1 MTSKEERSTEEVS
14 ILYTNYRG
22 ETAVRRIIPRKIW
35 FGKTD
40 WHPEDQ
46 WLLDA
51 VDVEKGAE
59 RSFALKDIRS
69 WFVG

>member
-1 MTSKEERSTEEVS
+1 MQKNNENKIVK

-22 ETAVRRIIPRKIW
+22 ETAVRQIIPIKIW

-40 WHPEDQ
+40 WHPEEG

-51 VDVEKGAE
+51 YDIEKQAE
-59 RSFALKDIRS
+59 RSFSMKDIKA
-69 WFVG
+69 WF